1 MNRIKHILPLLAI
14 AISLTGCLNPME
26 RKTTLEVVDNYR
38 HYYPIPQGQELEV
51 VFTVKNVGKNPF
63 MLTDAYTSC
72 GCLILDK
79 SSINSIPPGR
89 ERNVV
94 LKYNSTK
101 NIGYVK
107 QYVTIYGNLTGVDN
121 IEIVFDVHVVPNSLY
136 TKDYEELYLEKGGWF
151 NNLVDGSNKGY
162 YMDGDF

>member
-1 MNRIKHILPLLAI
+1 
-14 AISLTGCLNPME
+14 
-26 RKTTLEVVDNYR
+26 
-38 HYYPIPQGQELEV
+38 
-51 VFTVKNVGKNPF
+51 
-63 MLTDAYTSC
+63 
-72 GCLILDK
+72 
-79 SSINSIPPGR
+79 
-89 ERNVV
+89 

-151 NNLVDGSNKGY
+151 NNFVDGSNKGY